1 MSANFTHDQIK
12 SVLDKLNFEYSIH
25 LNVEDFRSDSYSA
38 SSMTDILTQ
47 KIADELNGEWTTDM
61 AFHKLRSA
69 IVGVLKINEAQITQ
83 ESDLN
88 ALFPT
93 NTRKSKIKEVGE
105 KLGFPIDVLKPNSVL
120 YGLFIF
126 LFFACIP
133 FGIGMDWFFSGI
145 AMIIFAIIIY
155 ILGKTGNSFKMKT
168 VGHLADHLAWK
179 NYLQQKRK
187 SNPVDVDAIRK
198 KVSEEL
204 GA

>member
-12 SVLDKLNFEYSIH
+12 SVLDKLNFEYSVH
-25 LNVEDFRSDSYSA
+25 LNVEDFRSASYSA

-47 KIADELNGEWTTDM
+47 KIADELNGEWTADM
-61 AFHKLRSA
+61 AYHKLRAA
-69 IVGVLKINEAQITQ
+69 IVSVLNVREEQVTQ
-83 ESDLN
+83 ESELN
-88 ALFPT
+88 ELLPS
-93 NTRKSKIKEVGE
+93 NTRKSNIKAIGE
-105 KLGFPIDVLKPNSVL
+105 KLGFPLDVLKPNSIL

-133 FGIGMDWFFSGI
+133 FGIGMDWFLSGI
-145 AMIIFAIIIY
+145 CMVVFAVIIY

-187 SNPVDVDAIRK
+187 TNPVDVDAIRK

-204 GA
+204 GL